1 MVAYLSVPGMSW
13 EDSLSVRNL
22 PLFVIGGYI
31 INLSL
36 GLLSL
41 ILYRIAQVGGGM
53 YVAKKLRR
61 FFSYIRLK
69 HVGLCMHISNK
80 TYCGTLES
88 PFNGEHET

>member
-53 YVAKKLRR
+53 
-61 FFSYIRLK
+61 
-69 HVGLCMHISNK
+69 
-80 TYCGTLES
+80 
-88 PFNGEHET
+88 

>member
-41 ILYRIAQVGGGM
+41 ILYRIAQVGGD
-53 YVAKKLRR
+53 
-61 FFSYIRLK
+61 
-69 HVGLCMHISNK
+69 VGGKEIEK
-80 TYCGTLES
+80 I
-88 PFNGEHET
+88 F